1 MPRPLALITG
11 ASAGIG
17 LELAKQLAC
26 DGYDLLLTA
35 RREDRLRQI
44 ADDLTNTTSAS
55 ITIFIADL
63 ADPASPQNIYDFT
76 KENNLTIDTLI
87 NNAGFGLRKDFHES
101 DLPRLLEM
109 IQVNITALTHLTGLF
124 LPDMIKRKNGTILNV
139 ASTAAFTPGPHMAV
153 YYATKAFVL
162 HFSEAI
168 ASELQNTGVTVSC
181 LCPGPT
187 NTEFGEVSGMS
198 TTKVF
203 KFAVPV
209 KPVVTTAIKG
219 MKKKKKIIIPGF
231 GNRAGLFF
239 MRFTPRI
246 IVRYMVGKLQ
256 R

>member
-209 KPVVTTAIKG
+209 EPVVTTAIKG

-231 GNRAGLFF
+231 GNRAGIFF

>member
-1 MPRPLALITG
+1 
-11 ASAGIG
+11 
-17 LELAKQLAC
+17 
-26 DGYDLLLTA
+26 
-35 RREDRLRQI
+35 
-44 ADDLTNTTSAS
+44 
-55 ITIFIADL
+55 
-63 ADPASPQNIYDFT
+63 
-76 KENNLTIDTLI
+76 
-87 NNAGFGLRKDFHES
+87 
-101 DLPRLLEM
+101 
-109 IQVNITALTHLTGLF
+109 
-124 LPDMIKRKNGTILNV
+124 
-139 ASTAAFTPGPHMAV
+139 MAV

-168 ASELQNTGVTVSC
+168 ASELHNTGVTVSC

-187 NTEFGEVSGMS
+187 KTEFGEVSGMS

-209 KPVVTTAIKG
+209 EPVVRTGIKG

-231 GNRAGLFF
+231 GNRAGIFF